1 MTVRGKIL
9 SGLLLILAAF
19 LFVPFQAYGQELKCR
34 VEVNAEQSDYA
45 NKDVFAVL
53 QQAITDYIN
62 DRQWSKLQFAPNER
76 IDCGFMLTIK
86 EYDGQRM
93 KGDLQISVSRPVFD
107 SSYSTTLF
115 NYKDARVEFDY
126 RDGDQLIFNE
136 QTSESELTDIL
147 DFYVYMILGID
158 ADSFSRNGGQQFFDR
173 AMQILL
179 RAQNSGSG
187 WRAFDDPRS
196 RGSLLG
202 VFTDSNTSEIR
213 SLYYIYHRLGLDRMA
228 ASPDKGRAEITNSLP
243 MLEEIGKKAPM
254 SISATI
260 FRDAKLDELVNIY
273 SKAPEQERVSVA
285 KLLEKIYPTD
295 SERIEKIKNPEK

>member
-1 MTVRGKIL
+1 MTLLRK
-9 SGLLLILAAF
+9 LLLMLLAAMAAAI
-19 LFVPFQAYGQELKCR
+19 PASGQELKCR
-34 VEVNAEQSDYA
+34 VEINAEQSDYA
-45 NKDVFAVL
+45 NKDIFTVL

-62 DRQWSKLQFAPNER
+62 DRQWTRQQFAPNER
-76 IDCGFMLTIK
+76 IDCGLMLTIK

-93 KGDLQISVSRPVFD
+93 KGDLQITVSRPVFD
-107 SSYSTTLF
+107 STYTTTLF

-136 QTSESELTDIL
+136 QASESELTDLL
-147 DFYVYMILGID
+147 DFYAFLILGID
-158 ADSFSRNGGQQFFDR
+158 ADSFAIKGGQQYFDR

-179 RAQNSGSG
+179 RAQNGSSG
-187 WRAFDDPRS
+187 WRAFDDPRN

-202 VFTDSNTSEIR
+202 VFTDSNTADIR
-213 SLYYIYHRLGLDRMA
+213 NLYYTYHRLGLDRMA

-243 MLEEIGKKAPM
+243 LLEQINKKAPM
-254 SISATI
+254 TIATAI

-273 SKAPEQERVSVA
+273 SKAPEQERISIA
-285 KLLEKIYPTD
+285 KLLENIYPTD